1 MRRALAIR
9 AALVVMIA
17 LAIGCG
23 GRSSS
28 PAEPAARSDSIVLLS
43 VDPPEGTH
51 MPLGGRVQV
60 TARVRY
66 TFQQPA
72 GGTVEVV
79 VTPLPFGLPLLTDPL
94 LAHVHVDGQEGEATL
109 RFAILLDDPDH
120 QLHPGPIAADLF
132 LLPQGQ
138 NQSSTS
144 VQIRYEVVP

>member
-1 MRRALAIR
+1 MRGAPAIR
-9 AALVVMIA
+9 TALVVMIA
-17 LAIGCG
+17 LVMGCG

-51 MPLGGRVQV
+51 MQLGGRVQV

-79 VTPLPFGLPLLTDPL
+79 VTPFPFGLPLLTDPL
-94 LAHVHVDGQEGEATL
+94 LAQVHVDGQEGEATL

-120 QLHPGPIAADLF
+120 QLRPGPIAANLALF
-132 LLPQGQ
+132 PQGQ
-138 NQSSTS
+138 NQSSIS
-144 VQIRYEVVP
+144 AQIRYEVVP